1 MPPGL
6 VPLGSL
12 KGEPGLFAAWPGVVS
27 PKSWQDWLGGPGG
40 PGGLSA
46 QAGPARPN
54 PNTSTVDATITL
66 RRITIASISK
76 GSDSEAPDPPPG
88 GKVRPHMCGNDVPA
102 AGGEPILASSQARPA
117 PDNRAGH
124 SYVTTGRLTIPS
136 AFGNT
141 VTTRLWVSLP
151 AESEDLS
158 SAFRAVLATISC
170 LLARSGAL
178 DQRRICLSVLLDGE
192 HLVQPGDFEQLPD
205 R

>member
-1 MPPGL
+1 PGL

-124 SYVTTGRLTIPS
+124 FLHHNRSVNDSVLPLGTPLPHDCGCNFRLNLRTYPQPFAS
-136 AFGNT
+136 AGDDK
-141 VTTRLWVSLP
+141 LP
-151 AESEDLS
+151 AGPLWGIG
-158 SAFRAVLATISC
+158 SAT
-170 LLARSGAL
+170 
-178 DQRRICLSVLLDGE
+178 
-192 HLVQPGDFEQLPD
+192 
-205 R
+205 

>member
-1 MPPGL
+1 VPPGL

-88 GKVRPHMCGNDVPA
+88 RKVRPHMCGNDVPA
-102 AGGEPILASSQARPA
+102 AGVEPILASSQARPA
-117 PDNRAGH
+117 A
-124 SYVTTGRLTIPS
+124 SES
-136 AFGNT
+136 A
-141 VTTRLWVSLP
+141 
-151 AESEDLS
+151 DLC
-158 SAFRAVLATISC
+158 SALRAVMATITC
-170 LLARSGAL
+170 LLAASGAL
-178 DQRRICLSVLLDGE
+178 DQPRICLSVLLDGE